1 LSGEKGTR
9 FEIVVFPAKIA
20 PDYLTIIA
28 DDLGDGFIA
37 DFLDMLNTLNP

>member
-1 LSGEKGTR
+1 
-9 FEIVVFPAKIA
+9 VVFPAKIA